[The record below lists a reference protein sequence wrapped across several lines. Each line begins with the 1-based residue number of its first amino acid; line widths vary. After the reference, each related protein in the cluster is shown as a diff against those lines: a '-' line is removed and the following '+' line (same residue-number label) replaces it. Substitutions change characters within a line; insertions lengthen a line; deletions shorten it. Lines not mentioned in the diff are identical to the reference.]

1 MAEKVEKEHFLIKE
15 VKAKVQVEPKTKKVA
30 FDKVFDANSISE
42 IENSD
47 QYYVIVNRTVDAGF
61 KDSTLEL
68 VSFPPQLSEK
78 NTTLVVNHHV
88 EITIVQGLKNQDNW
102 VLKID
107 RKLTETT
114 IFQGT

>member
-30 FDKVFDANSISE
+30 FDKVFDANSISK
-42 IENSD
+42 IKNSD

-61 KDSTLEL
+61 KDSTF
-68 VSFPPQLSEK
+68 VA
-78 NTTLVVNHHV
+78 NHHV
-88 EITIVQGLKNQDNW
+88 EVTIVQGLKNQDNW

-107 RKLTETT
+107 CKLTETT

>member
-30 FDKVFDANSISE
+30 FDKVFDANSISK
-42 IENSD
+42 IKNSD

-61 KDSTLEL
+61 KDSIF
-68 VSFPPQLSEK
+68 VA
-78 NTTLVVNHHV
+78 NHHV
-88 EITIVQGLKNQDNW
+88 EITVVQGLKNQDNW
-102 VLKID
+102 VLKIH

>member
-30 FDKVFDANSISE
+30 FDKVFDADSISE
-42 IENSD
+42 IENSN
-47 QYYVIVNRTVDAGF
+47 QYYVVVNRTVDAGF
-61 KDSTLEL
+61 KDSTF
-68 VSFPPQLSEK
+68 VA
-78 NTTLVVNHHV
+78 NHHV
-88 EITIVQGLKNQDNW
+88 EYTIVQGSKDQDNW

-114 IFQGT
+114 LFKGNFRIQYELQPCR

>member
-30 FDKVFDANSISE
+30 FDKVFDADSISE
-42 IENSD
+42 IKNSND
-47 QYYVIVNRTVDAGF
+47 IQYYVVVNRTVDAGF
-61 KDSTLEL
+61 KDSTF
-68 VSFPPQLSEK
+68 VA
-78 NTTLVVNHHV
+78 NHHV

-107 RKLTETT
+107 RKLTYRDNYLPR
-114 IFQGT
+114 